1 MNDCFWIHIC
11 TEYFRTELFYL
22 DVIHSISFAF
32 KYAINLGHVYS
43 PSSSSSSSSLSVLS
57 PSSPSLSTSFKYPQS
72 LNS

>member
-32 KYAINLGHVYS
+32 KYA
-43 PSSSSSSSSLSVLS
+43 
-57 PSSPSLSTSFKYPQS
+57 KY
-72 LNS
+72 